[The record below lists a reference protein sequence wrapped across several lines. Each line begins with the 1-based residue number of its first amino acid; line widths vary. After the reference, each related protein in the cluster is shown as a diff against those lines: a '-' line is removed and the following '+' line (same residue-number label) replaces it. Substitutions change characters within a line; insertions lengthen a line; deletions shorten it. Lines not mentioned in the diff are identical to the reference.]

1 MATYQANITK
11 NIEPAMADP
20 SSYIRGMQ
28 AQGQAVT
35 TLIKGGE
42 EMYKGYVEQE
52 VANVTEDITQQA
64 ETYFT
69 RSRAQT
75 ELNALQQMQPAKGSI
90 FAENMLGAGGE
101 EARQEATT
109 ELQSFDAKIAQLT
122 EAAKG
127 GMSPDVFQANVQA
140 TIRKAINRFPGLAN
154 DIRQNAARITGI
166 DLSTQ
171 GFVSRYIQEQFSPKK
186 GTGKDVVMEAVE
198 KDITDAANKG
208 YATREKLW
216 AMKNSGDPEYDV
228 IMKNVKESQVLST
241 QAQLLADN
249 LKNTEGR
256 FDVDARKVRGNF
268 NAIFDTTL
276 GASVI
281 NMQALDTDKT
291 LASMAN
297 LMLKGD
303 PMAEDPVKF
312 KVLVDAHNA
321 KMNGVINDAKIK
333 TLASLDAYFATRE
346 VSQNLRDSMRK
357 DVIDKAAL
365 MSSKYADQNGNGV
378 TAMAQIFKN
387 YRDLT
392 FTEQRAKVD
401 LALRQISAFNNP
413 ALVANFYTKGPAR
426 ERIKLEQPDF
436 FAIMESLDNDLGQGL
451 TGARDAIES
460 ATDLANIR
468 TTLTRGQTTGKAV
481 PVDPLMTPQLTRA
494 AHQIMYANA
503 REVLKKNEF
512 SAEDVGIISSALT
525 TGTQYGANAVLVQ
538 KDFKRLGEQI
548 AKMPETD
555 QAVIKGNVSES
566 AQGTIISLNAL
577 KKGMEEKYGT
587 TLTLGVNDAGEVSV
601 VPQVLPAQL
610 KPRGISEMSAALNSP
625 AMAERKKQSEAASE
639 FMMQA
644 KPLLSNLVFSTA
656 MLTQKQ
662 PKEVGTEFATVINN
676 NQPYG
681 GFYNNQAQPVAT
693 PQQPAATPTTPAA
706 PATKLAP
713 AEESKFQ
720 SWIKS
725 TEWYKE
731 FVKEYKEEPDLNI
744 TEYDYRAAW
753 KAGVKPERDPYDN
766 NRYHWPSSMPD
777 GQMLKSKD
785 HPTAWKEEY
794 MRETGKNPD
803 AVGVTK
809 EQYEKSKQ
817 KKSST
822 TPELG
827 TPEFDALVRAS
838 IENMRAR
845 EPSIN
850 VDYMFRAFKN
860 ASPATQK
867 QLAEKYKA
875 GNITMADINTK

>member
-69 RSRAQT
+69 RNRAQS
-75 ELNALQQMQPAKGSI
+75 ELSALQQMQPAKGSI

-101 EARQEATT
+101 EARQKATT

-127 GMSPDVFQANVQA
+127 GMSPDVFQANVQS

-154 DIRQNAARITGI
+154 EIRQNAARITGV

-171 GFVSRYIQEQFSPKK
+171 GFISRYIQEQYSPKK

-216 AMKNSGDPEYDV
+216 GMKNSGDPEYDV
-228 IMKNVKESQVLST
+228 IMKNVKESQVLTT
-241 QAQLLADN
+241 QSQLLADN

-256 FDVDARKVRGNF
+256 FDIDARKVRGNF

-281 NMQALDTDKT
+281 NMQALDTDKS
-291 LASMAN
+291 LADMAN
-297 LMLKGD
+297 LMAKGD
-303 PMAEDPVKF
+303 PRAEDPVKF
-312 KVLVDAHNA
+312 KVLVDVHNA

-392 FTEQRAKVD
+392 FTEQRAKID
-401 LALRQISAFNNP
+401 LALRQISAFGNP

-436 FAIMESLDNDLGQGL
+436 FAIMEALDNDLGQGL

-481 PVDPLMTPQLTRA
+481 PVDPLMSPQLTRA
-494 AHQIMYANA
+494 SHQIMYANA

-512 SAEDVGIISSALT
+512 SSEDVGIISSALT
-525 TGTQYGANAVLVQ
+525 TGTQYGANAVLLQ

-555 QAVIKGNVSES
+555 KAVIKGNVSES
-566 AQGTIISLNAL
+566 AQGTVISLNAL

-587 TLTLGVNDAGEVSV
+587 KLTLGVNDAGEISV
-601 VPQVLPAQL
+601 VLPKSTATL
-610 KPRGISEMSAALNSP
+610 VGPNATPATSNSLTTTIAA
-625 AMAERKKQSEAASE
+625 KE

-644 KPLLSNLVFSTA
+644 KPLLSNLVFSTS
-656 MLTQKQ
+656 MLTMKQ

-676 NQPYG
+676 NQPYA
-681 GFYNNQAQPVAT
+681 GFYSDQAKPVAA
-693 PQQPAATPTTPAA
+693 PSATTPKEKFIPEGVGYDYETAIAAGMGPDGTGENAGHWGSVA
-706 PATKLAP
+706 PASDAAIKKYNLP
-713 AEESKFQ
+713 EEA
-720 SWIKS
+720 
-725 TEWYKE
+725 Y
-731 FVKEYKEEPDLNI
+731 V
-744 TEYDYRAAW
+744 
-753 KAGVKPERDPYDN
+753 
-766 NRYHWPSSMPD
+766 
-777 GQMLKSKD
+777 MLKGATHETFSK
-785 HPTAWKEEY
+785 
-794 MRETGKNPD
+794 
-803 AVGVTK
+803 GVQGENERGFSVVK
-809 EQYEKSKQ
+809 LGDRYYSVPNEWAKQ
-817 KKSST
+817 KKL
-822 TPELG
+822 TPVKATKGDEDL
-827 TPEFDALVRAS
+827 
-838 IENMRAR
+838 IEEAIQSMKA
-845 EPSIN
+845 EYP
-850 VDYMFRAFKN
+850 DYNIDFLRKAVAQ
-860 ASPATQK
+860 ASPERRKDLVDKIKKGT
-867 QLAEKYKA
+867 LEMSDVSVS
-875 GNITMADINTK
+875 GR